1 MTMFQRLLCCLAA
14 VTILLRAEDTE
25 REPLLDRLGVELHG
39 FADVRGGFR
48 TAGGTRVDDGSVLEG
63 RLQLET
69 SYQGDLLTLQLRA
82 DFVYDAL
89 AEDHNFDL
97 NTGKGEMDLREAY
110 LLFSPL
116 EIMDVKIGRQILT
129 WGTGDLVFLN
139 DLFPKDWQA
148 FFLGRDQEYLKAPSD
163 ALLIGLFPDFANID
177 LVFVPQFDPDR
188 YVRGERLVFWNP
200 GLGRLAGTDDA
211 IDVETPDR
219 WFQDVEVAGRIS
231 KNIEGVELALYG
243 YSGFWKSPAG
253 ADPLTGNAVFPRLNV
268 WGGSARGALLGGV
281 ANAEFAFHDSRDDS
295 DGDDPMTPN
304 SEWRLLIGYER
315 ELAREL
321 TIACQYYVEWMQD
334 YAAYTRTLPTG
345 IAKDEVRHYLT
356 LRLTKLLMNQNL
368 TLSLF
373 VRYSPNEDDV
383 YLRPTASYKISDTW
397 LFTAGGNIFLGAQ
410 DYTFLGQFQD
420 NSNLYAAL
428 RYSF

>member
-110 LLFSPL
+110 VLFSPL
-116 EIMDVKIGRQILT
+116 ETMDVKIGRQILT

-163 ALLIGLFPDFANID
+163 ALLISLFPDFANID

-188 YVRGERLVFWNP
+188 YVRGERLVFWSP
-200 GLGRLAGTDDA
+200 GLGRLAGTD
-211 IDVETPDR
+211 
-219 WFQDVEVAGRIS
+219 
-231 KNIEGVELALYG
+231 
-243 YSGFWKSPAG
+243 
-253 ADPLTGNAVFPRLNV
+253 
-268 WGGSARGALLGGV
+268 
-281 ANAEFAFHDSRDDS
+281 
-295 DGDDPMTPN
+295 
-304 SEWRLLIGYER
+304 
-315 ELAREL
+315 
-321 TIACQYYVEWMQD
+321 
-334 YAAYTRTLPTG
+334 
-345 IAKDEVRHYLT
+345 
-356 LRLTKLLMNQNL
+356 
-368 TLSLF
+368 
-373 VRYSPNEDDV
+373 
-383 YLRPTASYKISDTW
+383 
-397 LFTAGGNIFLGAQ
+397 
-410 DYTFLGQFQD
+410 
-420 NSNLYAAL
+420 
-428 RYSF
+428 